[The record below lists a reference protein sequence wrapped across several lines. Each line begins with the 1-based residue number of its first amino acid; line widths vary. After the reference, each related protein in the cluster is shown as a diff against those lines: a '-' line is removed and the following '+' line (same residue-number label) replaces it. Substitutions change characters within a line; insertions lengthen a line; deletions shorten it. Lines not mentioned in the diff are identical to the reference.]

1 MLYCTGNY
9 PQYVYIYYDLT
20 NIFRLGCLSFIW
32 SARLVP
38 RDFFGLKIGSALEF
52 AVPSRFDVFPLFQ
65 KIRSALRFAVLLD
78 LDVGSRL
85 LKQQFNLSLS
95 TQALS
100 RCGVFRHGLN
110 LLRSIVI
117 FVGFV
122 FVNRVWNFLTLCN
135 RIRVIYRFYYF
146 TLLKFVVE
154 TLMLLVSQVADVETS
169 GSLHAVL
176 AALGSQSANALVTQN
191 RVICHMC

>member
-1 MLYCTGNY
+1 MKL
-9 PQYVYIYYDLT
+9 
-20 NIFRLGCLSFIW
+20 
-32 SARLVP
+32 
-38 RDFFGLKIGSALEF
+38 GSALEF
-52 AVPSRFDVFPLFQ
+52 AVPSRFDVFPLLQ
-65 KIRSALRFAVLLD
+65 KIRSALRFADLLD

-100 RCGVFRHGLN
+100 RCGVGHHGLN
-110 LLRSIVI
+110 LLRFIDI

-135 RIRVIYRFYYF
+135 RIRVIYSFYYF

-154 TLMLLVSQVADVETS
+154 TLMLLISQLPDVETS
-169 GSLHAVL
+169 GNLHAVL
-176 AALGSQSANALVTQN
+176 AALGSQFANALVTQN
-191 RVICHMC
+191 RVICHVC